1 MSDNPLQP
9 AAVCKCPLCYKYV
22 PAVVAPDAT
31 ADEKH
36 LHDAESGYCRECVEF
51 GRLDERIN
59 IARDEYRESKSGKA
73 EKPSPDYT
81 ALIALIRRPVGE
93 LPCSTK
99 EMKPREHAIYLLLAK
114 SLGNISFVADVLEAV
129 SAPAPGCV
137 SPALTDAREA
147 AIEAIHPIIYA
158 DALEQFGEAD
168 VHECH
173 EFATRIADAILP
185 IFSSFTLTHPED
197 AALGFAITS
206 LEIHDCLQHAGVVQ
220 GLRAR
225 LRASDTAEGE
235 KA

>member
-81 ALIALIRRPVGE
+81 ALIADLK
-93 LPCSTK
+93 LPEPPNEVLEYKSY
-99 EMKPREHAIYLLLAK
+99 RLAFNHAINVACTVLK
-114 SLGNISFVADVLEAV
+114 SL
-129 SAPAPGCV
+129 
-137 SPALTDAREA
+137 
-147 AIEAIHPIIYA
+147 
-158 DALEQFGEAD
+158 
-168 VHECH
+168 
-173 EFATRIADAILP
+173 
-185 IFSSFTLTHPED
+185 
-197 AALGFAITS
+197 
-206 LEIHDCLQHAGVVQ
+206 Q
-220 GLRAR
+220 G
-225 LRASDTAEGE
+225 D
-235 KA
+235 K